1 MVYAPTMVTVQ
12 LTEEEM
18 ILAYT
23 TGIKRQFAH
32 RDPITG
38 KRFSTH
44 RFTAY
49 DSDFTGDIKG
59 CLVECAV
66 SKYYG
71 TKWNND
77 TWNLKNHLD
86 NKDYPDV
93 EPHFEVRRARSTKG
107 ELTVRTT
114 DAEHKVAILGCV
126 DEQSENFVYLL
137 GAISVKEVLNV
148 FKADARG
155 NLYVP
160 QESLYHPDKFTLI
173 EV

>member
-1 MVYAPTMVTVQ
+1 MVYAPTMITIR

-49 DSDFTGDIKG
+49 DSDFNGDIKG

-66 SKYYG
+66 AKYYDVV
-71 TKWNND
+71 WNNE
-77 TWNLKNHLD
+77 TWNLKDHAE
-86 NKDYPDV
+86 NKGQADV
-93 EPHFEVRRARSTKG
+93 GDRYEVRRTRSLKG
-107 ELTVRTT
+107 ELTIRNT
-114 DAEHKVAILGCV
+114 DAEHKIAVLGHV
-126 DEQSENFVYLL
+126 DEQSECFVNLI
-137 GAISVKEVLNV
+137 GAISVKEAREKYEADEKGNV
-148 FKADARG
+148 
-155 NLYVP
+155 YVP
-160 QESLYHPDKFTLI
+160 GSALYPVEDFIL
-173 EV
+173 ENA

>member
-32 RDPITG
+32 RDPVTG

-49 DSDFTGDIKG
+49 DSDFNGDIKG
-59 CLVECAV
+59 CLVELAV
-66 SKYYG
+66 AKYFG
-71 TKWNND
+71 VEWNND
-77 TWNLKNHLD
+77 TWNLKDHAE
-86 NKDYPDV
+86 NKGQADV
-93 EPHFEVRRARSTKG
+93 GDKFEVRRARSLKG
-107 ELTVRTT
+107 ELTIRDT
-114 DAEHKVAILGCV
+114 DADHKIAVLGCV

-137 GAISVKEVLNV
+137 GSIPVSKARAKFEQDAKGNIYVSQSELQNVKDFLVN
-148 FKADARG
+148 A
-155 NLYVP
+155 
-160 QESLYHPDKFTLI
+160 
-173 EV
+173 